1 MNDGAEEFDEV
12 EESDRA
18 EEPEGGDGAV
28 GAYGTGGADSG
39 GGANAGRDGRGG
51 DAQHVER
58 LLRTEAPHVL
68 GALTRRFGRFDV
80 AEDAVQEALLAA
92 HGAWTATGV
101 PDQPRGWLIRVG
113 YRRMVDLLRS
123 EQARQR
129 RERDVSLAEL
139 AGRPP
144 EPAAETDDSLTLLLL
159 CCHPELPPASQI
171 ALTLRAVG
179 GLTTAEIAHAYGT
192 SEATMGTRISR
203 AKQRLARAGARFTP
217 PSAADRDS
225 RMAAVM
231 QVLYLIFNEGYTA
244 TAGDALSRLDLT
256 GEAIRLA
263 RLLHA
268 AAPEDAEASGL
279 LALMLLIESRR
290 AARTGEGGALL
301 PLDEQDRTRWDR
313 ELIREGTALIDG
325 VWGRGAAGP
334 YQLQA
339 AIAAL
344 HAAAPTAGRTDW
356 PQIAMLYLWWE
367 RLAPTAPVRLSRV
380 VAVARAFGP
389 VRGLALLDDLNRR
402 HGLDRDPLTRQRE
415 RAVRA
420 HLTHLSGDPAR
431 AAALYREAAD
441 LTANQ
446 VERRYLLDKAGGG

>member
-1 MNDGAEEFDEV
+1 MNEVFEGADGASKADGTSRADGSDGAGPSGGAAGAGDVREV
-12 EESDRA
+12 E
-18 EEPEGGDGAV
+18 
-28 GAYGTGGADSG
+28 
-39 GGANAGRDGRGG
+39 
-51 DAQHVER
+51 H

-68 GALTRRFGRFDV
+68 GALTRRFGRFDI

-92 HGAWTATGV
+92 HAAWTAEGV
-101 PDQPRGWLIRVG
+101 PTQPRGWLIRVG

-139 AGRPP
+139 ASRTS
-144 EPAAETDDSLTLLLL
+144 EPVPATDDSLTLLLL
-159 CCHPELPPASQI
+159 CCHPELAPASQV

-179 GLTTAEIAHAYGT
+179 GLTTAEIAHAHGT

-217 PSAADRDS
+217 PTGADRES

-231 QVLYLIFNEGYTA
+231 RVLYLVFNEGYTA
-244 TAGDALSRLDLT
+244 TAGPALTRLDLT
-256 GEAIRLA
+256 SEAIRLA
-263 RLLHA
+263 RMLHA

-290 AARTGEGGALL
+290 AARTGADGGLV
-301 PLDEQDRTRWDR
+301 PLDEQDRTRWNRD
-313 ELIREGTALIDG
+313 LIREGTALIDG
-325 VWGRGAAGP
+325 VWGCHAAGP

-344 HAAAPTAGRTDW
+344 HAAAPSSERTDW

-367 RLAPTAPVRLSRV
+367 RLAPSAPVRLSRV
-380 VAVARAFGP
+380 VAVAQAFGP

-402 HGLDRDPLTRQRE
+402 HGLDRHTLTRQRE

-420 HLTHLSGDPAR
+420 HLTHLSGDAAR
-431 AAALYREAAD
+431 AATLYREAAD
-441 LTANQ
+441 LTDNE
-446 VERRYLLDKAGGG
+446 VERRYLLGKADGG